1 MSSWFWNMTSALTPT
16 AKKSRSKPRTRTRTK
31 SNRLKS
37 TTNTNTNTNVRTR
50 SRRSRR
56 GGADTASE
64 DTSPPGYKE
73 RYDEYVEPN

>member
-1 MSSWFWNMTSALTPT
+1 MSSWFWNMTSVLTPT

-37 TTNTNTNTNVRTR
+37 TTNTNTNVRTR

-73 RYDEYVEPN
+73 RYDEYVEPA